1 MNYCQIFKIPLY
13 LSHREDLRLFE
24 FIPKVSPLFSL
35 VLDVS
40 FSGVLQEEGAS
51 YKGTTEAGLL
61 YVEGPGQ
68 LSICNAVCF
77 ILGPWVG
84 LRTVPGHLLGSVPGI
99 TENHQVRNAGLQQCE
114 SKFD

>member
-1 MNYCQIFKIPLY
+1 MNYCQIFKILLC

-35 VLDVS
+35 VFDVS
-40 FSGVLQEEGAS
+40 FSGVLQEEGAA
-51 YKGTTEAGLL
+51 YKGPTEAGLL

-68 LSICNAVCF
+68 LSTCTAVCF
-77 ILGPWVG
+77 LSWGRGWGCEPE
-84 LRTVPGHLLGSVPGI
+84 HLLGSVPGI
-99 TENHQVRNAGLQQCE
+99 TEDHQVRNAGLQQCG